1 MKPIPLT
8 TRNNRQRYSFDR
20 AVSNRRRSPLTDY
33 SYHSGGFEDSSAHC
47 TPVRVQSLWNIN
59 GDYFKH
65 EAAHDF
71 RSEAALFAIITITAA
86 LPLINNL
93 HALREFARAITSQ

>member
-8 TRNNRQRYSFDR
+8 ICNDRQRDSFDR
-20 AVSNRRRSPLTDY
+20 AVGKRRPPITDY
-33 SYHSGGFEDSSAHC
+33 GYHSGAFEDSTSHYA
-47 TPVRVQSLWNIN
+47 PVHVRPFWNIA

-65 EAAHDF
+65 EARQDF
-71 RSEAALFAIITITAA
+71 RSEAALFAFITITAA

-93 HALREFARAITSQ
+93 HALIEFVRAITSQ

>member
-1 MKPIPLT
+1 MKPIAST
-8 TRNNRQRYSFDR
+8 TPSSSHRDAFDR
-20 AVSNRRRSPLTDY
+20 AVCKRRPPITDY
-33 SYHSGGFEDSSAHC
+33 SYQSASFEDSSAHYA
-47 TPVRVQSLWNIN
+47 PVHVRSFWSIT

-65 EAAHDF
+65 EARQDF

-93 HALREFARAITSQ
+93 RALIEFGRAITSQ